1 MMELELSRW
10 VYEGVLEQG
19 GVLAIEPAY
28 FAIEGGLERAL
39 YRIARKHVGQQEEFR
54 IGLET
59 LYTKTGSDAGI
70 REFRRMMK
78 RIVERSRLP
87 SYSIALNEGGV
98 TFTRRG

>member
-1 MMELELSRW
+1 MTQQY
-10 VYEGVLEQG
+10 YEGVLEQG
-19 GVLAIEPAY
+19 GVLAIDPAY

-59 LYTKTGSDAGI
+59 LYAKTGSDAGV

-78 RIVERSRLP
+78 RIIERDRLP
-87 SYSIALNEGGV
+87 GYSIALSEAGSI
-98 TFTRRG
+98 TFAKRG